1 MGTGWCAYTH
11 ELTDARGHQGNENLE
26 PQRDCT
32 RRGNLAV
39 RENSRPPDD
48 AKRRQPQ
55 SFAPTLR
62 AYLGGTLQYTTCL
75 SPILNMTNS
84 HPQIS
89 PFSHAS
95 TRDLSCPVALW

>member
-1 MGTGWCAYTH
+1 MELGTMETGWCAYTY

-62 AYLGGTLQYTTCL
+62 AYLGGNYFK
-75 SPILNMTNS
+75 IYYM
-84 HPQIS
+84 PQPYPQHEEFPS
-89 PFSHAS
+89 SDLPFLACI
-95 TRDLSCPVALW
+95 D